1 MGGMMAAS
9 ISTVE
14 KYSIKCKSL
23 ICREIDQRVAIVQH
37 ISSSGASLALL
48 HNEGRLESL
57 SSSSVKNLPKCC
69 LMPSNGGKSPGRTS
83 IEIKRRVFPPVR
95 RKFPSELV

>member
-23 ICREIDQRVAIVQH
+23 ICREIDRRVAIVQH

-48 HNEGRLESL
+48 HNEGRLGLAARLKIFQNAAS
-57 SSSSVKNLPKCC
+57 C
-69 LMPSNGGKSPGRTS
+69 LQTVAKV
-83 IEIKRRVFPPVR
+83 RVGQA
-95 RKFPSELV
+95 